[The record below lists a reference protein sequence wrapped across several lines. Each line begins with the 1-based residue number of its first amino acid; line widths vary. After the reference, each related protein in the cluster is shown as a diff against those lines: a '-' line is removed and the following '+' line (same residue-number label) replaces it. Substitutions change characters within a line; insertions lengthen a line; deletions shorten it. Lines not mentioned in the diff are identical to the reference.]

1 MDLPEQAI
9 KIWPNINKA
18 LEKGKSFFVVQ
29 TIEHIY
35 LSYQQGVATIDQT
48 DLHIIV
54 EYLRSKDAHIYWS
67 IAPEN
72 LDTTFYGQSLSQSL
86 AIKNIIKLAVNGDN
100 LLIGTIEDFIA
111 EHLEDLL
118 EAFKGIR
125 FNEIK
130 IGIELA
136 DEDLR
141 VIRDATRATIYYKEK
156 GVIKL
161 FEPEN

>member
-1 MDLPEQAI
+1 MLRLFILKNNILDCI
-9 KIWPNINKA
+9 KLN
-18 LEKGKSFFVVQ
+18 F
-29 TIEHIY
+29 
-35 LSYQQGVATIDQT
+35 YQEDVRTDIMRFIRDATIDQT

-67 IAPEN
+67 ITPEN

-156 GVIKL
+156 GVMKL